1 MIRVVPGA
9 KVGPLGAALDADG
22 SAVGVVASSDPLT
35 SAITRTTTTA
45 TTDSATTRPVG
56 KGRGGRSGEAR
67 VPVDDAPA
75 GLGAGGAS
83 TGERC
88 TATPGPAG
96 VVTSD
101 QRPPSHQ
108 RTRPEAPSG

>member
-9 KVGPLGAALDADG
+9 KVGPAGAEELGSTG
-22 SAVGVVASSDPLT
+22 SAVVVASSRPLT
-35 SAITRTTTTA
+35 SAITRTTTSA
-45 TTDSATTRPVG
+45 TTDSATTSPVG
-56 KGRGGRSGEAR
+56 KGRGVRSGEAR
-67 VPVDDAPA
+67 VPLDDVAA
-75 GLGAGGAS
+75 DRGAGGAS

-101 QRPPSHQ
+101 H
-108 RTRPEAPSG
+108 